1 MLLGLSWHCVSHLL
15 RHLFVFGVA
24 GSLLGCDTAEP
35 AQAEDAT
42 TSAGGKADDG
52 SDEAHAWADVVFV
65 DGYLLDAEAHWS
77 PSPDAA
83 AQRVTWSLSVEEG
96 GRSVS
101 FETKHSD
108 VVEASR
114 TTAGRNLSADY
125 FFDLGE
131 PSDDMTDLR
140 SLVLQIDIESCV
152 DADCNTTVG
161 DPAQI
166 RRPVSFLA
174 RPYPEA
180 RLRSWGRDNDLGPL
194 DTDALGDL
202 SEAIERTE
210 CRNVLLSVN
219 GTMFEGSAG
228 ADAAWHFMRGRGY
241 DCLVSVAYHD
251 SDGGWG
257 GLTSD
262 DTLMLC
268 ESAELGLDAVEPVWE
283 AAIET
288 PGIEQWDIFGHS
300 KGGAASVKFYQRR
313 WSDLRAW
320 PQSRVYTIGLPW
332 RMGAQYLPTP
342 DDYEPGRIYAHEQI
356 VAFTWT
362 NDAVKDVD
370 RCVDLDAVRLSETHD
385 YTPMFSKSIEDDPEL
400 VAIRDAFIDGVET
413 WVGARH

>member
-1 MLLGLSWHCVSHLL
+1 MPVI
-15 RHLFVFGVA
+15 VA
-24 GSLLGCDTAEP
+24 GTLAGCDA
-35 AQAEDAT
+35 ADAPEMDT
-42 TSAGGKADDG
+42 PSTSAGGKADDG
-52 SDEAHAWADVVFV
+52 DATQAWADVVFV

-77 PSPDAA
+77 PSADAV

-96 GRSVS
+96 GRQLSL
-101 FETKHSD
+101 ETKASD
-108 VVEASR
+108 VVEAGRAS
-114 TTAGRNLSADY
+114 TGRNLSADY

-140 SLVLQIDIESCV
+140 SLVLQVDIEACA
-152 DADCNTTVG
+152 DAECSTTLGEAV
-161 DPAQI
+161 QI

-174 RPYPEA
+174 RPYPQA
-180 RLRSWGRDNDLGPL
+180 RLRSWGRDNDLGSL
-194 DTDALGDL
+194 DTEALGDL

-251 SDGGWG
+251 RDGGWG

-268 ESAELGLDAVEPVWE
+268 ESAELGLDALEPVWE

-385 YTPMFSKSIEDDPEL
+385 YTPMFSKDIDDDAER
-400 VAIRDAFIDGVET
+400 VAIRDAFIEGIET
-413 WVGARH
+413 WVGARY